1 MVVRCRHSP
10 QPDPPCLAWSPPRS
24 AAERI
29 PGLVPLLLNSPP
41 TAEVSAVQRLQDGF
55 AAAMQASLFSQAA
68 SVALDAPSAADGD
81 AGGDAG
87 GGGDSRAALVLRL
100 LLDALERPP
109 PNLTHLLCGFD
120 ADPATG
126 LMYLP
131 DPRGQYNVLRVLL
144 TAIEVTST
152 PQFLPGPLPAT
163 APGCLIAASL
173 QLPEVDPWA
182 GP

>member
-1 MVVRCRHSP
+1 
-10 QPDPPCLAWSPPRS
+10 
-24 AAERI
+24 
-29 PGLVPLLLNSPP
+29 
-41 TAEVSAVQRLQDGF
+41 VSAVQRLQDGF

-68 SVALDAPSAADGD
+68 SAALDAPSAADGD

-87 GGGDSRAALVLRL
+87 GGGGDPRAALVLRL

-109 PNLTHLLCGFD
+109 PNLSHLLCGFD

-144 TAIEVTST
+144 TAIEVTSE
-152 PQFLPGPLPAT
+152 PQFLPEPLPAT
-163 APGCLIAASL
+163 APGCLIAAL
-173 QLPEVDPWA
+173 LRLPKVDPWA
-182 GP
+182 GPSAPF